1 VNVYTKLHTGARNG
15 AFVSTRTQVLRE
27 SDFLFGGT
35 MSDKSD
41 PNKVWPT
48 GLTEAESEE
57 IHRNIIQGTQIF
69 GFIAVLAHLFAY
81 IYSPWLK

>member
-1 VNVYTKLHTGARNG
+1 VDFWRDSRLAVPGVQGVHVF
-15 AFVSTRTQVLRE
+15 AFPS
-27 SDFLFGGT
+27 GGP
-35 MSDKSD
+35 MAEKSD

-57 IHRNIIQGTQIF
+57 LHRHLIQGTQIF
-69 GFIAVLAHLFAY
+69 GFIAALAHLLAY

>member
-1 VNVYTKLHTGARNG
+1 LQEGLDMTN
-15 AFVSTRTQVLRE
+15 S
-27 SDFLFGGT
+27 
-35 MSDKSD
+35 SD

-57 IHRNIIQGTQIF
+57 VHRHIIQGTQIF